1 MVELLKVDVYLPY
14 TTEKQSQHM
23 MTQTSHYGTLY
34 TRKTPDPQLNITL
47 SLHVVNQ
54 ISLHYY
60 GKSDFWS
67 IAYMYL

>member
-14 TTEKQSQHM
+14 TT
-23 MTQTSHYGTLY
+23 
-34 TRKTPDPQLNITL
+34 KTPDPQLNITL

-54 ISLHYY
+54 KSLHYY